1 MELLLYYTIHSF
13 LMMKRGQRKFSM
25 ILQSA
30 QQIAKLL
37 FTVSIYLNG
46 IKKIKNNLCLYYLP
60 IQKYLKLKQFHSK
73 NVKNFLQFWLF

>member
-1 MELLLYYTIHSF
+1 MGLLLYNTISF
-13 LMMKRGQRKFSM
+13 PLMERGQRKFSM

-60 IQKYLKLKQFHSK
+60 IQKYLKLT
-73 NVKNFLQFWLF
+73 